1 MAAGKGDIRMKGIA
15 LFVLSLFLAACASS
29 NETLNKELVGHYYL
43 QGVMEMGSELLLRAD
58 GSFEA
63 GMVYG
68 SADGYAKG
76 HWTQAAQ
83 RLTLHQHKDKANSE
97 EDLGQLFDG
106 MVLHIRP
113 NCLAIEEMG
122 GCYVKAPIDR

>member
-1 MAAGKGDIRMKGIA
+1 
-15 LFVLSLFLAACASS
+15 
-29 NETLNKELVGHYYL
+29 
-43 QGVMEMGSELLLRAD
+43 MEMGSELLLRSD

-63 GMVYG
+63 IMSFG
-68 SADGYAKG
+68 SVDGYAKG
-76 HWTQAAQ
+76 HWTQTGQ
-83 RLTLHQHKDKANSE
+83 RLTLHRRTNGMTSE